1 MDGLLNRP
9 NLIKMSSKIF
19 NHKYPREA
27 VSFVQDREFVWK
39 NLFSGYAL
47 AEETRFPSSTKVLTM
62 GSCFAVNISNALRDA
77 GIDAQALRLHEE
89 ANSPLANYFLV
100 HYLRSERWSRYRSFF
115 EKEISSSKCNEFR
128 NSVRSAGLF
137 ILTLGVGICCFD
149 KKSGRLILR
158 PNSREAIDSNWRFL
172 STIEVE
178 KYVTKLIKE
187 IRKINPVLPI
197 VLTVSPVPIYRS
209 FLAPSAFVDDCVSKC
224 MLRGAV
230 QQIQSKNSSIYYWPT
245 FELFRWVGSHFGSA
259 YGADDG
265 LPRHPNKHL
274 VHLATTAFKEAF
286 FRLDSSTTALPPSP
300 PQELVG
306 DL

>member
-1 MDGLLNRP
+1 
-9 NLIKMSSKIF
+9 
-19 NHKYPREA
+19 
-27 VSFVQDREFVWK
+27 
-39 NLFSGYAL
+39 
-47 AEETRFPSSTKVLTM
+47 
-62 GSCFAVNISNALRDA
+62 
-77 GIDAQALRLHEE
+77 
-89 ANSPLANYFLV
+89 
-100 HYLRSERWSRYRSFF
+100 
-115 EKEISSSKCNEFR
+115 
-128 NSVRSAGLF
+128 
-137 ILTLGVGICCFD
+137 
-149 KKSGRLILR
+149 
-158 PNSREAIDSNWRFL
+158 L

-187 IRKINPVLPI
+187 IRKVNPALPI

>member
-1 MDGLLNRP
+1 
-9 NLIKMSSKIF
+9 MSSNIF
-19 NHKYPREA
+19 NHKYPRVA
-27 VSFVQDREFVWK
+27 AAFTQDRDFVWK
-39 NLFSGYAL
+39 HLFSGYEL
-47 AEETRFPSSTKVLTM
+47 PQKSRFESQTKVLTM
-62 GSCFAVNISNALRDA
+62 GSCFAVNISNALRNA

-89 ANSPLANYFLV
+89 ANSPLANFYLV
-100 HYLRSERWSRYRSFF
+100 DYLRKERWSRYRALFD
-115 EKEISSSKCNEFR
+115 KEIHASKCHEFR
-128 NSVRSAGLF
+128 QLVKSAGLF

-172 STIEVE
+172 NTIEVE

-187 IRKINPVLPI
+187 IRKINPALPM

-209 FLAPSAFVDDCVSKC
+209 FLAPSAFVDDCFSKC

-230 QQIQSKNSSIYYWPT
+230 QQIQNKNSSIYYWPT
-245 FELFRWVGSHFGSA
+245 FELFRWMGSHFNPV

-274 VHLATTAFKEAF
+274 VELATSAFKDAF
-286 FRLDSSTTALPPSP
+286 FRLNSSMTALPPSP